1 MPGSPSGPLVVVVDD
16 QALMRDSMSE
26 TLRRAGYEVEAFQSP
41 KRALARL
48 EEAQAALVITDLR
61 MPEMDGVAVLKACQ
75 ALTPAP
81 AVIVVTAHGTVANA
95 VEAMKLGAA
104 DYLTKPFE
112 AAELEV
118 VAGRAVANSRL
129 ASERESFRAASEDRG
144 GALVGDSP
152 AMRSVRAQL
161 EKVAPSDA
169 TLLIHGESGT
179 GKEVA
184 ARLAHRLGP
193 RRESPFLAVNCAA
206 LSAGLLESELFGH
219 EKGAFTGAEST
230 RQGRFELAA
239 DGTLLLDEVTEM
251 DAHLQAKLLR
261 VLQERSYERVGSSRP
276 RRAEARVIA
285 TSNRDLAQAV
295 RERRLRED
303 LYYRLSVLAVRMPPL
318 RERLQDVPALC
329 RHFLARRGRRCGMGP
344 GALKALE
351 SYAFPGNVRELEN
364 LVERAALLSDGAG
377 VLGPEHFPLPAA
389 SGAGGGG
396 EADVSGLVGLP
407 LEEMERRLI
416 EATLKRFGGERR
428 RSAQALGLAER
439 TLRDKILR
447 YGLKEIQEVQA

>member
-1 MPGSPSGPLVVVVDD
+1 MGSPLVVVLDD
-16 QALMRDSMSE
+16 QALMRDSMAE
-26 TLRRAGYEVEAFQSP
+26 TLKRAGYEVESFASP
-41 KRALARL
+41 RKALARL
-48 EEAQAALVITDLR
+48 EEVEAALVITDLR

-75 ALTPAP
+75 ALTPSP

-118 VAGRAVANSRL
+118 VAGRAVAQVRL
-129 ASERESFRAASEDRG
+129 VGDRQSFRAASEDR
-144 GALVGDSP
+144 AASLIGDSP
-152 AMRSVRAQL
+152 AMKAVRAHL
-161 EKVAPSDA
+161 EKVAASDA

-184 ARLAHRLGP
+184 ARLVHRLGP
-193 RRESPFLAVNCAA
+193 RRDRPFLGVNCAA

-219 EKGAFTGAEST
+219 EKGAFTGAET
-230 RQGRFELAA
+230 VRQGRFELAA

-251 DAHLQAKLLR
+251 DGHLQAKLLR
-261 VLQERSYERVGSSRP
+261 VLQERSYERVGSSRA
-276 RRAEARVIA
+276 RRVDARVIA
-285 TSNRDLAQAV
+285 TSNRDLEAAV

-303 LYYRLSVLAVRMPPL
+303 LYYRLNVLAVRMPPL
-318 RERLQDVPALC
+318 RERLEDVPVLC
-329 RHFLARRGRRCGMGP
+329 RHFLAKRGRRCQPGP

-351 SYAFPGNVRELEN
+351 AYAFPGNVRELEN
-364 LVERAALLSDGAG
+364 LVERAALLSDGAE
-377 VLGPEHFPLPAA
+377 VLGVEHFPLPSLSVAGS
-389 SGAGGGG
+389 SG
-396 EADVSGLVGLP
+396 DVSALVGVP
-407 LEEMERRLI
+407 LEEVERRLI

-447 YGLKEIQEVQA
+447 YGLKEPQEIAV